1 MSERPVTVCLYQ
13 AITQGGAHR
22 TYSATRLDL
31 AKSLVRNGIND
42 VATRVTGRMH
52 LDRYHYLRGTRR
64 SDESN
69 KGDIGIGLAVRE
81 QIEQALAPRAVE
93 FVEVMWGNLDD
104 KTIEQLNGTC
114 DLFVIGGGGYIFVD
128 GAGRLNER
136 AVDLELLGKIRVPI
150 IAYSIGLNRLL
161 HEQENDLTALPDQ
174 TQRTLQSFADTFALL
189 SVRDG
194 DTKMLFDRYTFGEVA
209 LTADPALFLGRR
221 HRKPLTRS
229 KKFAVGIN
237 LAAHSWRAVHVL
249 NAVLPSIL
257 PLLRKLA
264 RTPDLELVYFVH
276 HDLELP
282 VVALLKRNGIPLQVV
297 DTDPVSMLD
306 AYAQVDFVLCQ
317 MLHSAIF
324 ATNAG
329 TPFLNIAYDLK
340 SVAFAALLNTPEAA
354 ISYRLASEGW
364 LDHAFGALFE
374 RRLSLRSQIEASKIE
389 LFRELQTFQSRIG
402 DLIDTSAVTTAWS
415 SQRR

>member
-1 MSERPVTVCLYQ
+1 
-13 AITQGGAHR
+13 
-22 TYSATRLDL
+22 
-31 AKSLVRNGIND
+31 
-42 VATRVTGRMH
+42 
-52 LDRYHYLRGTRR
+52 
-64 SDESN
+64 
-69 KGDIGIGLAVRE
+69 
-81 QIEQALAPRAVE
+81 
-93 FVEVMWGNLDD
+93 
-104 KTIEQLNGTC
+104 
-114 DLFVIGGGGYIFVD
+114 
-128 GAGRLNER
+128 
-136 AVDLELLGKIRVPI
+136 
-150 IAYSIGLNRLL
+150 
-161 HEQENDLTALPDQ
+161 
-174 TQRTLQSFADTFALL
+174 
-189 SVRDG
+189 
-194 DTKMLFDRYTFGEVA
+194 
-209 LTADPALFLGRR
+209 
-221 HRKPLTRS
+221 
-229 KKFAVGIN
+229 
-237 LAAHSWRAVHVL
+237 VL

-297 DTDPVSMLD
+297 NTDPVSMLD

-354 ISYRLASEGW
+354 ISYRLASEGR

-389 LFRELQTFQSRIG
+389 LFRELQMFQSRIG
-402 DLIDTSAVTTAWS
+402 NLIDTSAVTTAWS